1 MFGMKLTLKNYNFL
15 SKGKLHG
22 KNYTQLYVKIRFWK
36 I

>member
-1 MFGMKLTLKNYNFL
+1 MLGMKLTLKNYNFL
-15 SKGKLHG
+15 SKVKLHG